1 MPGPVAYMS
10 PNGGVAEAYLSHE
23 HAIKKCRKWG
33 GEPIPLVRADEV
45 ARLNPS
51 PQTDAA
57 RDVLAE
63 RRRQVEAEGWTTEHD
78 DDHGDGQMAQ
88 AAAAYAL
95 RTRWT
100 GNIAESDSP
109 SFWPWSEEWW
119 KPTSKRR
126 MLIKAGALILA
137 EIERLDRLNPSA
149 QGEKP

>member
-1 MPGPVAYMS
+1 M
-10 PNGGVAEAYLSHE
+10 
-23 HAIKKCRKWG
+23 
-33 GEPIPLVRADEV
+33 
-45 ARLNPS
+45 
-51 PQTDAA
+51 
-57 RDVLAE
+57 LAE